1 MSMTEAIVEGFSN
14 NSSRETSN
22 GTVNVQVDGAATT
35 MSAQDYYGKVGG
47 RNGFTGEYIYSATNV
62 RLAEFALGY
71 NFNLAETLAL
81 LEYLP
86 VSRRL
91 IFLVWAIAIGT
102 RDARGLLQSL
112 RFLPKEGALS
122 GQKLWACWRGRWQGY
137 QTWQNS

>member
-1 MSMTEAIVEGFSN
+1 MTEAIVEGFSN

-71 NFNLAETLAL
+71 NFNLAENSFFSRIKASLIGNNLFFFHKDAPHDPNVSLSTGNSLQGVDVL
-81 LEYLP
+81 GLP
-86 VSRRL
+86 STRS
-91 IFLVWAIAIGT
+91 IGLNLNLT
-102 RDARGLLQSL
+102 
-112 RFLPKEGALS
+112 F
-122 GQKLWACWRGRWQGY
+122 
-137 QTWQNS
+137 